1 MLRVAGGVC
10 WLVVFAFLA
19 AEKRILRSLRRAHA
33 TTPETAIP
41 LTVTSLFARI
51 RFKRLCRA
59 GAILAS
65 APDRHY
71 LDPEGF
77 RRYNGRRRRR
87 ALTVIAVLLTAVLL
101 WWMVPISH

>member
-1 MLRVAGGVC
+1 VVGGVC
-10 WLVVFAFLA
+10 WLIVFAFLA
-19 AEKRILRSLRRAHA
+19 AEKRILRSLRRANA

-41 LTVTSLFARI
+41 LTVTSPFARI

-65 APDRHY
+65 APDRYY

-77 RRYNGRRRRR
+77 RRYGDRRRRR
-87 ALTVIAVLLTAVLL
+87 ALTVIAVFLTAVVL